1 MTMSMEYAA
10 QAMTAFTVAF
20 RLVVAVALVIA
31 AIRLVRRK

>member
-10 QAMTAFTVAF
+10 QAMTGFTVAF
-20 RLVVAVALVIA
+20 LPVVAVALVIA